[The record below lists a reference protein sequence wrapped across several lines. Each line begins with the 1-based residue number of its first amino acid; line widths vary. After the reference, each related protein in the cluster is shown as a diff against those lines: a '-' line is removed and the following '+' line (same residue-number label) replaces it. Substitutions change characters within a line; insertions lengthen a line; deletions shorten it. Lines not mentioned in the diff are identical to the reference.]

1 MVLTSDMI
9 TSVHKNG
16 TQFRKRGDKL
26 NRRQYDYNRLRGRI
40 REKLGTETRFAEAIN
55 RSRTQISR
63 VLRNEAYFSQGD
75 ITQSVEILD
84 IPQDEIGAYFFT
96 KQVHKSE
103 TEVNEMH

>member
-1 MVLTSDMI
+1 MFPSPSGVSHFSIEDMNKY
-9 TSVHKNG
+9 TE
-16 TQFRKRGDKL
+16 L
-26 NRRQYDYNRLRGRI
+26 DYPFPSPSGVSH
-40 REKLGTETRFAEAIN
+40 F
-55 RSRTQISR
+55 SMISR
-63 VLRNEAYFSQGD
+63 VLRNEAYFSQDD